1 MIIFVIMKYYVVL
14 SLFLAMCLE
23 TLAQDAGSA
32 GTGEL
37 DLKLREM
44 GFVDVATLDT
54 AIVVDLMYARD
65 DNFVGRAMYDGLTR
79 AWLHPR
85 AADALKTAQEE
96 LSRLHPGYGLKVCD
110 ASRPMSVQ
118 KQMYATVRGTSKA
131 RYVSNPANGGG
142 LHNYG
147 LAVDVTIVDGNGEE
161 LDMGTKVDH
170 LGTEA
175 GVSREAEMVAAGV
188 ITAQAV
194 KNREL
199 LRSVMKKG
207 GFRPLPSEWWHF
219 NLVSRPT
226 AKASYKVL
234 DF

>member
-1 MIIFVIMKYYVVL
+1 MCIKMFAQTVGSNAPGDLDNKL
-14 SLFLAMCLE
+14 S
-23 TLAQDAGSA
+23 
-32 GTGEL
+32 
-37 DLKLREM
+37 EM

-65 DNFVGRAMYDGLTR
+65 DNFVGVAMYEGLTR
-79 AWLHPR
+79 AWLHP
-85 AADALKTAQEE
+85 AAARALKMAQDE
-96 LSRLHPGYGLKVCD
+96 LARLHPGYALKICD

-142 LHNYG
+142 MHNYG
-147 LAVDVTIVDGNGEE
+147 LAVDVTIVDENGDE

-170 LGTEA
+170 LGAEA
-175 GVSREAEMVAAGV
+175 GVKREAEMVASGV
-188 ITAQAV
+188 ITAEAV

-199 LRSVMKKG
+199 LRRVMRKG
-207 GFRPLPSEWWHF
+207 GFWVLPSEWWHF
-219 NLVSRPT
+219 NLVNRAT

>member
-1 MIIFVIMKYYVVL
+1 MIKFAVMNHFLAL
-14 SLFLAMCLE
+14 SLFFAMCIE
-23 TLAQDAGSA
+23 TFAQG
-32 GTGEL
+32 GTAPGEL
-37 DLKLREM
+37 DRKLGDM

-79 AWLHPR
+79 AWLHPD
-85 AADALKTAQEE
+85 AARALKTAQEE
-96 LSRLHPGYGLKVCD
+96 LGRQHPGYALKICD

-118 KQMYATVRGTSKA
+118 KQMYATVRGTSKV

-147 LAVDVTIVDGNGEE
+147 LAVDVTIVDENGDE

-170 LGTEA
+170 LGAEA
-175 GVSREAEMVAAGV
+175 GVNREAEMVASGV
-188 ITAQAV
+188 ITAQAAE
-194 KNREL
+194 NRGL
-199 LRSVMKKG
+199 LRRVMRKG
-207 GFRPLPSEWWHF
+207 GFRVLPSEWWHF
-219 NLVSRPT
+219 NLVSRAT